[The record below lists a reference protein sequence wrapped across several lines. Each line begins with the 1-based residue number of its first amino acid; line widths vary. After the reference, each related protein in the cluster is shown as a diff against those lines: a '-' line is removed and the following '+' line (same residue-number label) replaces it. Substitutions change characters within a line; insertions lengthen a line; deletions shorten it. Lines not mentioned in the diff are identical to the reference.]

1 MPSHTA
7 GTRAARLPRAQADP
21 NVYDEVMGAQQVPV
35 ELLEPV
41 TAYSRPRRVLLFG
54 SAARGEAGP
63 DSDIDLLVILDDDAP
78 REKLT
83 LVAGYAA
90 RQSYRHAAD
99 VIPCRESVFRRK
111 SVIAGSLAYQ
121 AASEGVVVYEQP

>member
-1 MPSHTA
+1 MVCDDVMSAQHVP
-7 GTRAARLPRAQADP
+7 AA
-21 NVYDEVMGAQQVPV
+21 
-35 ELLEPV
+35 LLEPV
-41 TAYSRPRRVLLFG
+41 IAYFRPRRVVLFG

-83 LVAGYAA
+83 LAAGYAA

-111 SVIAGSLAYQ
+111 SMIAGSLAYQ
-121 AASEGVVVYEQP
+121 AASEGVVVYERP